1 DKNNWGGVDEEFMAW
16 LGRKSV
22 EWHQQFYS
30 LLDRESEAKDEIY
43 RLKRCQIVRLAD
55 GGYAVGSACHFLEE
69 QQAQTDGLHYVD
81 RAVHTSGKSKAQ
93 QESARRFLA
102 AVGVT
107 AVGERQLVEAVL
119 KSKYTGGHVA
129 LNER

>member
-1 DKNNWGGVDEEFMAW
+1 MAW

-81 RAVHTSGKSKAQ
+81 RAVWTCNG
-93 QESARRFLA
+93 F
-102 AVGVT
+102 VPVT
-107 AVGERQLVEAVL
+107 YLIMPPWLRTRAG
-119 KSKYTGGHVA
+119 
-129 LNER
+129 